1 MKKKNSEIN
10 SYFRISKEA
19 DITQTGFLSYAERLS
34 RSHPYIYYVARK
46 IAFYLNIFERE
57 FDGIKDINFSKKKI
71 NFLDVG
77 SSDGIAIKY
86 INKIKPLNFIY
97 AFEPNKLYFKK
108 LIKLKN
114 NFNNLKC
121 FNFGLSNKAKEH
133 VVFIPYF
140 RFLGSIYYMITYT
153 FYDLIELRENLKINF
168 IFKKNIKIKKLKI
181 KLNKF
186 NTFKNRIDL
195 VKLDVNGHE
204 FNILKGLKKLILRD
218 KPAFILEEL
227 ENIRKIQ
234 IFMNRYHYKCYYY
247 DVNVKKLIQ
256 IKAKNNKN
264 LNFYFLQKKHLKL
277 I

>member
-1 MKKKNSEIN
+1 MKKKSSEIN

-97 AFEPNKLYFKK
+97 AFEPNKLYFEK

-186 NTFKNRIDL
+186 NAFKNRIDL

-247 DVNVKKLIQ
+247 DVDVKKLIQ

>member
-1 MKKKNSEIN
+1 MKKKSSEIN

-19 DITQTGFLSYAERLS
+19 DITQTGFLSYVERLS

-57 FDGIKDINFSKKKI
+57 FDGIKDINFLKKKI

-108 LIKLKN
+108 LIKLKK

>member
-121 FNFGLSNKAKEH
+121 FNFGLSNEAKEH